1 MQLFRRLANTIW
13 FKIIL
18 SFVALSFIFFGV
30 SSFILS
36 SPNAWVVKVGNT
48 TIGLNNYNSILRSE
62 KESILA
68 NNKSADVAEY
78 VNSNNFK
85 SSVISRLVNKIMIE
99 KLSDDF
105 RINAD
110 KKIILTAIAKDRS
123 FKDENGKFDRKKFQ
137 NFLSKNSLNEEKY
150 VNEISHEINATMI
163 LQSLALNAPINNF
176 EIFER
181 ESFNQEKRY
190 ADFITLSA
198 KNITLPKITDEEVKK
213 FFEEN
218 KQNYNTSEM
227 RKVEYIIF
235 NKSDIMEKSLKIS
248 NQEALDEYNANKEKY
263 SSPELRSFYNVTFE
277 NEKEANDFL
286 KVFREFIAKNN
297 SSKNLD
303 KEFTLFAKDKFN
315 KDAKLVNNVAKK
327 DLMPDLSTAIFNLAA
342 NQISEVIQSSIGFHV
357 FFLSKIEHAKPIA
370 FDSIKKDIIENLM
383 ISRSQNLFE
392 DRLRKIDDIL
402 LSSGSLQKI
411 SQELNLKNKIQ
422 GAIIDGEGKNLE
434 GEKIS
439 AIKQLNNFSKHCFAI
454 ASKGSTS
461 KILSADNGSFY
472 VIKLEEI
479 LPARALSFEEAKKRV
494 IVELKEKQRDEE
506 LAKAVK
512 KIEKE
517 IFANPS
523 NVSQIAIKYHL
534 KLEKNHEFSRFVS
547 VDVKGK
553 KVAYR
558 NEFLQELFDLKNGQ
572 ATKFYRVSANDFVIG
587 VLNSINRNSITSDKF
602 EDAKKNAINNSR
614 DEIMQNYNNYLLK
627 KYPVKVNEK
636 ILSTKGEVQ

>member
-248 NQEALDEYNANKEKY
+248 NQEALDEYNI
-263 SSPELRSFYNVTFE
+263 R
-277 NEKEANDFL
+277 
-286 KVFREFIAKNN
+286 
-297 SSKNLD
+297 
-303 KEFTLFAKDKFN
+303 
-315 KDAKLVNNVAKK
+315 
-327 DLMPDLSTAIFNLAA
+327 
-342 NQISEVIQSSIGFHV
+342 
-357 FFLSKIEHAKPIA
+357 
-370 FDSIKKDIIENLM
+370 IKKNM
-383 ISRSQNLFE
+383 
-392 DRLRKIDDIL
+392 
-402 LSSGSLQKI
+402 
-411 SQELNLKNKIQ
+411 
-422 GAIIDGEGKNLE
+422 
-434 GEKIS
+434 
-439 AIKQLNNFSKHCFAI
+439 
-454 ASKGSTS
+454 
-461 KILSADNGSFY
+461 
-472 VIKLEEI
+472 
-479 LPARALSFEEAKKRV
+479 
-494 IVELKEKQRDEE
+494 
-506 LAKAVK
+506 
-512 KIEKE
+512 
-517 IFANPS
+517 
-523 NVSQIAIKYHL
+523 
-534 KLEKNHEFSRFVS
+534 
-547 VDVKGK
+547 
-553 KVAYR
+553 
-558 NEFLQELFDLKNGQ
+558 
-572 ATKFYRVSANDFVIG
+572 
-587 VLNSINRNSITSDKF
+587 
-602 EDAKKNAINNSR
+602 
-614 DEIMQNYNNYLLK
+614 
-627 KYPVKVNEK
+627 
-636 ILSTKGEVQ
+636 